1 MLRLLEN
8 DSKSLRKKNCLQQ
21 LKKFIML
28 VAKTWKISI
37 SFFQALEDPIGCYQG
52 SQGSKKVLFDK
63 KWYVKYPLEWDIVYV
78 SLEVGYMYLV

>member
-28 VAKTWKISI
+28 VAKTWKTSI
-37 SFFQALEDPIGCYQG
+37 PFFQALEDPIGRYCI
-52 SQGSKKVLFDK
+52 L
-63 KWYVKYPLEWDIVYV
+63 PR
-78 SLEVGYMYLV
+78 VG